1 MPIDFDFES
10 SIKEFLID
18 KSVEGYDIIMNYFN
32 EFVIKVKKINHS
44 TIKNV
49 FQGIRAEFLIESL
62 DWYSNSKSAK
72 SFGACNK
79 FASCIKEYFVYII
92 DNEYIENQELI
103 AEFGYPT
110 YSDKSFRYKVNNYL
124 ANNENISKGDG
135 SDIFDL
141 DTIKDLI
148 SDCDRTMNDDYIL
161 TRLDKMQMYYNK
173 FRSALIIKLIVYTGV
188 AYRILPTIGYNDIDT
203 MHCSITINGLTV
215 RLPNN
220 LTDQFRK
227 YLDIR
232 KSLLDKHHKKS
243 NYLFIEFNENNL
255 SSKTTTVSSFL
266 KDLTGRGDLNGII
279 KFSVTNMIKRGI
291 NQSIIMKFTSVGDTI
306 YNWCQNEV
314 NTHMDLKSS
323 KYLDSKLRG
332 LDVFDLL

>member
-1 MPIDFDFES
+1 MHTGFDLEY
-10 SIKEFLID
+10 SIEQFLIH
-18 KSVEGYDIIMNYFN
+18 KSVEGYNIIMNYFN
-32 EFVIKVKKINHS
+32 EFITKVKKINHA

-49 FQGIRAEFLIESL
+49 FQGIRAEFLIDSL
-62 DWYSNSKSAK
+62 DWYIKSKGIK
-72 SFGACNK
+72 SFGASNK
-79 FASCIKEYFVYII
+79 FISCIKEYFVYII

-110 YSDKSFRYKVNNYL
+110 YSEKSFRYKLNHYL
-124 ANNENISKGDG
+124 ADIENISKGDG

-141 DTIKDLI
+141 DSIKALI
-148 SDCDRTMNDDYIL
+148 IDCDKTMNDEYIL
-161 TRLDKMQMYYNK
+161 SRVNTMQKYYNK

-188 AYRILPTIGYNDIDT
+188 AYRILPTIGLNELEIK
-203 MHCSITINGLTV
+203 HCLITINDLTIH
-215 RLPNN
+215 LPYN
-220 LTDQFRK
+220 LTNQFSK

-232 KSLLDKHHKKS
+232 ESLLDKHNKKS
-243 NYLFIEFNENNL
+243 DYLFIGFECNNL
-255 SSKTTTVSSFL
+255 SNKTPIVSSFL

-279 KFSVTNMIKRGI
+279 KYSVTNMIKRGI

-306 YNWCQNEV
+306 YDWCQNEV
-314 NTHMDLKSS
+314 NKYMDLQSS